1 MRIILASAS
10 PRRSDLLRQ
19 AGISFETVVSSIEE
33 VITKTEPEEVVE
45 ELSRQK
51 AFDVAERILEEGQ
64 DDFLVIGA
72 DTVVSIDGK
81 ILGKPK
87 NVQNAKEMLGMLQ
100 GREHQVFTGVTFVLV
115 QAGKRQDRTFHEET
129 EVWFYPMSNEEID
142 TYAES
147 GEPEGKAGSYGI
159 QGAGAIYIE
168 KIKGDYNNVVG
179 LPLARVYQEMKKIG
193 L

>member
-51 AFDVAERILEEGQ
+51 AFDVAESILEEGQ

-100 GREHQVFTGVTFVLV
+100 GREHQVFTGVTFVIV

>member
-10 PRRSDLLRQ
+10 PRRSDLLGQ

-51 AFDVAERILEEGQ
+51 AFDVAESILEEGQ